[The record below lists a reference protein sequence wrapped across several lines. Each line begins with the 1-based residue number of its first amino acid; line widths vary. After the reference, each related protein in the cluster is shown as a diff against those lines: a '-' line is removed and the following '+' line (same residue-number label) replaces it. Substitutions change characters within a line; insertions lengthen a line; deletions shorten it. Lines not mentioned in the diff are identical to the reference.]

1 MVYAHI
7 QPSEHLRAFVR
18 EYTVLHFRFGPA
30 DPVAVKPF
38 PAPPTQGLTFYPR
51 GFLTARSPAAGTATR
66 RPRAVVYGQQL
77 TRLDLALCPDEYLMV
92 DVQFQ
97 PGVLAKFLRQPL
109 LAFVDRNVDAEAVLG
124 PEVHRLTDRLANATD
139 YAQLVP
145 LLEAYLGPRLRA
157 VGVAL
162 RPIDHVSRLMR
173 QAPRPASLA
182 TWAGHACLSP
192 SQFER
197 LFRQQMGVSPKLYA
211 RIVRFDHAFHLKE
224 TTPALDWLSVAL
236 HAGYHDY
243 QHLVKDFQQFAGAT
257 PPRLLADNAQ
267 APEKWLGLG

>member
-7 QPSEHLRAFVR
+7 QPSPHLRAFIR
-18 EYTVLHFRFGPA
+18 EYTVLHFCFTAA
-30 DPVAVKPF
+30 DPVPIKPF

-51 GFLTARSPAAGTATR
+51 GFLTARCPAAGTATL
-66 RPRAVVYGQQL
+66 RPRTVVYGQQL
-77 TRLDLALCPDEYLMV
+77 TRLDLALCQGEYLMV

-97 PGVLAKFLRQPL
+97 PGVLAKFLRLSL
-109 LAFVDRNVDAEAVLG
+109 LEFVDQNVDAEAVLG
-124 PEVHRLTDRLANATD
+124 PDVRRLNDQLANATD
-139 YAQLVP
+139 YGQLVP
-145 LLEAYLGPRLRA
+145 LVEGYLWPRLQA
-157 VGVAL
+157 GEVTL

-173 QAPRPASLA
+173 QTAGPVPLVV
-182 TWAGHACLSP
+182 WADHACLSL

-211 RIVRFDHAFHLKE
+211 RIVRFDHAFRLKE
-224 TTPALDWLSVAL
+224 TAPALDWLGVAL

-257 PPRLLADNAQ
+257 PPQMLAENAQ
-267 APEKWLGLG
+267 APEKRLGLA

>member
-7 QPSEHLRAFVR
+7 QPSGHLRAFVR
-18 EYTVLHFRFGPA
+18 EYTVLHFRFSAA
-30 DPVAVKPF
+30 DPAPVKPF

-51 GFLTARSPAAGTATR
+51 GFLTARCPAAGTATL
-66 RPRAVVYGQQL
+66 RPRTVVYGQQL
-77 TRLDLALCPDEYLMV
+77 TRLDLALCQSEYLMV

-97 PGVLAKFLRQPL
+97 PGVLARFLRQPL
-109 LAFVDRNVDAEAVLG
+109 GEFVDRNVDAEAVLG
-124 PEVHRLTDRLANATD
+124 PDVRRLNEQLANATN
-139 YAQLVP
+139 YGQLVP
-145 LLEAYLGPRLRA
+145 LLENYLWPRLQA
-157 VGVAL
+157 GGMTL

-173 QAPRPASLA
+173 QADRPVSLA
-182 TWAGHACLSP
+182 DWASHACLSL

-211 RIVRFDHAFHLKE
+211 RIVRFDYAFRLKE
-224 TTPALDWLSVAL
+224 TAPSLDWLTVAL

-243 QHLVKDFQQFAGAT
+243 QHLVKDFRQFAGTT

-267 APEKWLGLG
+267 APEKWLGLV

>member
-7 QPSEHLRAFVR
+7 QPSPHLRAFVR
-18 EYTVLHFRFGPA
+18 EYTVLHFCFTAA
-30 DPVAVKPF
+30 DPVPIKPF

-51 GFLTARSPAAGTATR
+51 GFLTARCPAAGTATL
-66 RPRAVVYGQQL
+66 RPRTVVYGQQL
-77 TRLDLALCPDEYLMV
+77 TRLDLALCQGEYLMV

-97 PGVLAKFLRQPL
+97 PGVLAKFLRLSL
-109 LAFVDRNVDAEAVLG
+109 LEFVDQNVDAEAVLG
-124 PEVHRLTDRLANATD
+124 PDVRRLNDQLANATD
-139 YAQLVP
+139 YGQLVP
-145 LLEAYLGPRLRA
+145 LVEDYLWPRLQA
-157 VGVAL
+157 GEVTL

-173 QAPRPASLA
+173 QTAGPVPLVV
-182 TWAGHACLSP
+182 WADHACLSL

-211 RIVRFDHAFHLKE
+211 RIVRFDHAFRLKE
-224 TTPALDWLSVAL
+224 TAPDLDWLGVAL

-257 PPRLLADNAQ
+257 PPQMLAENAQ
-267 APEKWLGLG
+267 APEKRLGLA

>member
-1 MVYAHI
+1 MVYAQI
-7 QPSEHLRAFVR
+7 QPSPHLRAFVR

-30 DPVAVKPF
+30 DPAPVKPF

-51 GFLTARSPAAGTATR
+51 GFLVARCPAAGTATR
-66 RPRAVVYGQQL
+66 RPRTVVYGQQL
-77 TRLDLALCPDEYLMV
+77 TRLDLALCQDEYLMV

-109 LAFVDRNVDAEAVLG
+109 LEFVDQNVDAEAVLG
-124 PEVHRLTDRLANATD
+124 PDVRRLNDQLANATD

-145 LLEAYLGPRLRA
+145 LLEAYLWPRLQA
-157 VGVAL
+157 NGVAL

-173 QAPRPASLA
+173 QAARPETLAAWAS
-182 TWAGHACLSP
+182 HACLSL

-211 RIVRFDHAFHLKE
+211 RIVRFDQAFRLKE
-224 TTPALDWLSVAL
+224 TAPALDWLTVAL

-267 APEKWLGLG
+267 APEKRLGLA